1 MILPD
6 YRHKLNNAETL
17 RGINPHKL
25 KSDFSADLRK
35 QYYWV
40 MHYAVIVS
48 LMTINIILRFFPM
61 SEPEQPQLLAS
72 QEIIDI
78 EQIDITRQE
87 ERPPP
92 PQRPPVVIEA
102 PVDGLLDDLDISWG
116 DLSIFDDAPP
126 ARPFSEMEEDFE
138 HYFVA
143 VEEMPELIGGVASI
157 MRHVHYPEL
166 ARRAG
171 VEGTVYV
178 LAYVDEEGVVQKV
191 DIARGI
197 GAGLDEAAMEAVMK
211 ARFTPGKQRG
221 VPRKVVVTVPV
232 RFSIRTQE

>member
-6 YRHKLNNAETL
+6 YRHKLNDAETL
-17 RGINPHKL
+17 RGINPHTL
-25 KSDFSADLRK
+25 KSDIWVDLRK

-40 MHYAVIVS
+40 MHYSVIVP
-48 LMTINIILRFFPM
+48 LVIVILILRFFPVFDPLQQ
-61 SEPEQPQLLAS
+61 ELIAE

-92 PQRPPVVIEA
+92 PQRPPIVIESPA
-102 PVDGLLDDLDISWG
+102 DAYLDDIDISWG
-116 DLSIFDDAPP
+116 ELDLFDDAPP
-126 ARPFSEMEEDFE
+126 PRPPTRDDYDDE

-143 VEEMPELIGGVASI
+143 VEEMPEIIGGVASL
-157 MRHVHYPEL
+157 MRHLHYPEL

-171 VEGTVYV
+171 VEGTVFV
-178 LAYVDEEGVVQKV
+178 LAYVDEQGVVQRV
-191 DIARGI
+191 EIARGV

-211 ARFTPGKQRG
+211 ARFSPGKQRG

-232 RFSIRTQE
+232 RFSLREK

>member
-6 YRHKLNNAETL
+6 YRHKLNDAETL
-17 RGINPHKL
+17 RGITPHKL
-25 KSDFSADLRK
+25 KDNIWVDIRK

-48 LMTINIILRFFPM
+48 LVSVILGFRFFPVFEIE
-61 SEPEQPQLLAS
+61 SSGLAGE

-92 PQRPPVVIEA
+92 PPRPPIVIESLT
-102 PVDGLLDDLDISWG
+102 DTYLDDLDISWG
-116 DLSIFDDAPP
+116 ELDLFDDALPP
-126 ARPFSEMEEDFE
+126 RPPPGDDYDDE

-143 VEEMPELIGGVASI
+143 VEQMPELIGGISSLLQNL
-157 MRHVHYPEL
+157 RYPEL

-171 VEGTVYV
+171 IEGTVFV
-178 LAYVDEEGVVQKV
+178 LAYVDETGIVQRV
-191 DIARGI
+191 EVARGV
-197 GAGLDEAAMEAVMK
+197 GGGLDEAAMEAVSK

-221 VPRKVVVTVPV
+221 VPRRVVVTVPV
-232 RFSIRTQE
+232 RFSLHDR